1 MEASRDD
8 GEAAARR
15 AELTSDA
22 ASDAALVAR
31 CRTGDA
37 AAWSEL
43 VDRFSRYVY
52 AIAVQGFRLSQQDAE
67 DVFQEVFTRVYERLD
82 SLREDEAVR
91 PWIAQLTRRLCIDRL
106 RAGARE
112 SDADID
118 ELPELPAEDVLTK
131 LEEAFDVHE
140 AMAEL
145 PENCRQILDRFF
157 ARDESYR
164 TIGDQLGLPSGT
176 IASRISRCLDKLRDT
191 FEGEGRNLPP
201 AASSGQV
208 T

>member
-1 MEASRDD
+1 MEAPGDD

-15 AELTSDA
+15 SELTA
-22 ASDAALVAR
+22 AAVTDAALVAR
-31 CRTGDA
+31 CRAGDE
-37 AAWSEL
+37 AAWGEL

-52 AIAVQGFRLSQQDAE
+52 AIAVQGFRLPQQDAE

-118 ELPELPAEDVLTK
+118 ELPEAPAEDVLGA

-145 PENCRQILDRFF
+145 PETCQQILDRFY

-164 TIGDQLGLPSGT
+164 TIGDTLGLPAGT
-176 IASRISRCLDKLRDT
+176 IASRISRCLDKLRDS
-191 FEGEGRNLPP
+191 FEGRNPPP
-201 AASSGQV
+201 APSGGQV

>member
-1 MEASRDD
+1 MEAPGDD

-15 AELTSDA
+15 AELSAPEAT
-22 ASDAALVAR
+22 DAALVAR
-31 CRTGDA
+31 CRAGDDG
-37 AAWSEL
+37 AWREL

-67 DVFQEVFTRVYERLD
+67 DVFQDVFARVYERLG
-82 SLREDEAVR
+82 SLRDDDAVR
-91 PWIAQLTRRLCIDRL
+91 PWIAQLTRRVCIDRL
-106 RAGARE
+106 RSRTRE
-112 SDADID
+112 SDADLD
-118 ELPELPAEDVLTK
+118 SLPEVPAEDELTA

-145 PENCRQILDRFF
+145 PENCRVILDRFF

-164 TIGDQLGLPSGT
+164 TIGDSLGLPAGT
-176 IASRISRCLDKLRDT
+176 IASRISRCLDKLRDE
-191 FEGEGRNLPP
+191 FEGRNLPP
-201 AASSGQV
+201 AASGGQV